1 MIEASLTRDKVYFA
15 GGSKWDLKYDVLV
28 LLCAIMLMQ
37 SSGYSDG
44 TYGVPEND
52 AGLSG
57 TIVEFSLREP
67 YNTDVTNLSALF
79 TKIPDPAYHTVAFE
93 SGTMFTNDDD
103 LVLYGGL
110 HRPTESA
117 TTPGPHGLLGYRTFQ
132 ESTVKNDWEPGF
144 FNITLD
150 GSLTRFVTNGAGA
163 SVPSED
169 LGFYFGGR
177 RGENWG
183 PIMLD
188 DESANFTANTLISVN
203 MTQQAEYHQWVNETL
218 PDHIV
223 SRADAELIWVPTGE
237 RGILVVIGGGVYP
250 EVLYPSGLSK
260 AQQKQNAD
268 EDPSFMQAIPIYDI
282 ASQSWYVQNTTGD
295 IPSLGRTM
303 FCSTL
308 ASASDGSSHNIY
320 IYGGYDGQ
328 DGENVPYD
336 DVYILSLPSFIWT
349 KVYNGSSTHGR
360 SGHRCFRVFPDQM
373 LVMGGRFR
381 DPSLCV
387 EGGIVQIF
395 NLNTMRFQPKYAPDA
410 WSDYRLPDAINSK
423 IGGNGLGGANIRAPQ
438 RWTDS
443 KVEALFRVPYQKSIK
458 TWFPYNTPSTKSD
471 SPKAGGDTSHTESRS
486 WVLPAALGASIPVL
500 VLVVMVS
507 FLFYRRSHRAS
518 QVTWISWGRR
528 VLRKIRGKDVTPE
541 MDGTKVGKNPIRV
554 RVVNSGVVEL
564 DTKRPSEIEGP
575 DRRSSASIT
584 TTPTEM
590 YSGDTL
596 VSPITPK
603 S

>member
-1 MIEASLTRDKVYFA
+1 
-15 GGSKWDLKYDVLV
+15 
-28 LLCAIMLMQ
+28 MLMQ

-52 AGLSG
+52 GQFKCMQYAGYHLTFPAGLSG

>member
-1 MIEASLTRDKVYFA
+1 MIEVSLTRGKVYSA

-28 LLCAIMLMQ
+28 LLCVIMLMH

-44 TYGVPEND
+44 TYGVPEKD
-52 AGLSG
+52 GLSG

-67 YNTDVTNLSALF
+67 YDTDVTNLSALF
-79 TKIPDPAYHTVAFE
+79 TKISDPAYQSITFE
-93 SGTMFTNDDD
+93 SGAMFTNDDD

-110 HRPTESA
+110 HRPTDSA
-117 TTPGPHGLLGYRTFQ
+117 STPGPQGMLGYRAFQ
-132 ESTVKNDWEPGF
+132 KGTGKDAWEPGF

-150 GSLTRFVTNGAGA
+150 DSLTRFVTNGAGA

-183 PIMLD
+183 PIMQD

-203 MTQQAEYHQWVNETL
+203 MTQQGG
-218 PDHIV
+218 IIK
-223 SRADAELIWVPTGE
+223 LIWVPTGE

-260 AQQKQNAD
+260 AQQKQNAE
-268 EDPSFMQAIPIYDI
+268 EDPSFMQEIPIYDI

-336 DVYILSLPSFIWT
+336 DVYVLSLPSFIWT

-410 WSDYRLPDAINSK
+410 WSDYRVPDAINSK
-423 IGGNGLGGANIRAPQ
+423 IGG
-438 RWTDS
+438 
-443 KVEALFRVPYQKSIK
+443 KYE
-458 TWFPYNTPSTKSD
+458 
-471 SPKAGGDTSHTESRS
+471 
-486 WVLPAALGASIPVL
+486 
-500 VLVVMVS
+500 
-507 FLFYRRSHRAS
+507 
-518 QVTWISWGRR
+518 
-528 VLRKIRGKDVTPE
+528 
-541 MDGTKVGKNPIRV
+541 
-554 RVVNSGVVEL
+554 
-564 DTKRPSEIEGP
+564 
-575 DRRSSASIT
+575 RSS
-584 TTPTEM
+584 M
-590 YSGDTL
+590 W
-596 VSPITPK
+596 PK
-603 S
+603 IYP